1 MPEQLV
7 PDAGV
12 LLIDDESSVLLSAK
26 LLLQSAGLGPV
37 VTVEDSREALDCL
50 ARQRPGAVVLDLFM
64 PFVSGTDLL
73 PQIVQRH
80 PGLPV
85 IVMTAA
91 QDVETAVR
99 CMKEGAFDYLV
110 KPVEESRFVSAVEH
124 ALQMRVLREQ
134 IGSLKRSLLS
144 DRLDHP
150 EAFEAFVTGARKVR
164 ALFHYMEAV
173 ARSAEPILI
182 TGESGVGKGLLAE
195 AAHRLSG
202 RRGSFVELNVA
213 GTDDALFSDTLF
225 GHRKGA
231 FTGAFQAREG
241 LVAQAGAGTLFLD
254 EIGDL
259 APGSQVKLLRLL
271 QERTYLPLGSDV
283 PVKSDVRVICAT
295 NRDLDALVREERF
308 RSDLY
313 FRLSV
318 HRVEVPPLRERLED
332 IPFLLDR
339 FITEAAA
346 SLGKPAP
353 APPPELLTL
362 LGTYHFPGNAREL
375 RAMVFDALAQHP
387 AGPVLG
393 LDGFRRI
400 IGRRREA
407 SIPPAQAPRER
418 LLIPTSGP
426 FPSLKEAETA
436 LIHEAMERAQGN
448 QGIAAALLGIS
459 RPALNRRLRRQEAG
473 QPDPDE
479 E

>member
-1 MPEQLV
+1 MISNSLPDARVLLVDDEPSVLRSAQLV
-7 PDAGV
+7 
-12 LLIDDESSVLLSAK
+12 
-26 LLLQSAGLGPV
+26 LQSAGLGPV
-37 VTVEDSREALDCL
+37 ATLEDSREVL
-50 ARQRPGAVVLDLFM
+50 ASLERQTPAAVVLDLLM
-64 PFVSGTDLL
+64 PFLSGTDLL
-73 PQIVQRH
+73 PEIVRRH

-110 KPVEESRFVSAVEH
+110 KPVEESRFISAAMH
-124 ALQMRVLREQ
+124 ALEMRALRDQ
-134 IGSLKRSLLS
+134 VGSLKRSLLN

-150 EAFEAFVTGARKVR
+150 EAFAAFVTGARKIR
-164 ALFHYMEAV
+164 ALFHYLEAV

-182 TGESGVGKGLLAE
+182 MGESGVGKGLLAA
-195 AAHRLSG
+195 AAHQLSG
-202 RRGSFVELNVA
+202 RQGRFVELNVA
-213 GTDDALFSDTLF
+213 GTDDTLFSDTLF

-241 LVAQAGAGTLFLD
+241 LVAQASGGTLFLD

-259 APGSQVKLLRLL
+259 VPGSQVKLLRLL

-283 PVKSDVRVICAT
+283 PVKCDVRIICAT

-318 HRVEVPPLRERLED
+318 HRVEVPPLRDRPED
-332 IPFLLDR
+332 IAFLLDR

-346 SLGKPAP
+346 SLDKPAP

-362 LGTYHFPGNAREL
+362 LANYHFPGNAREL
-375 RAMVFDALAQHP
+375 RAMVFDAVAQHP

-393 LDGFRRI
+393 LGAFRRVI
-400 IGRRREA
+400 KRQRDAAEPGLRI
-407 SIPPAQAPRER
+407 PRET
-418 LLIPTSGP
+418 LLIPANGP
-426 FPSLKEAETA
+426 FPNLKEVETA
-436 LIHEAMERAQGN
+436 VIHEALARAQGN
-448 QGIAAALLGIS
+448 QGIAANLLGIS
-459 RPALNRRLRRQEAG
+459 RPALNRRLRRLTGA
-473 QPDPDE
+473 DHD
-479 E
+479 